1 MRILLTGKGGQVGH
15 ELQKALTPIAEVIA
29 VGTHDC
35 DFTDADG
42 IEALVSHVK
51 PHVIVNPAAYTAVDK
66 AESEPDRAVA
76 INAMAPGVLA
86 KQAQRLDA
94 LLIHYSTDYV
104 FDGTQK
110 TPYTEVDRPNPQ
122 SVYGATKLAGETAIQ
137 QQGARHLIL
146 RTSWVYGLRGQ
157 NFPKT
162 MLRLAAEREALNVV
176 ADQWGAPTSASL
188 LANVTARL
196 LSQPITA
203 AQSGVY
209 HVSASG
215 RTNWHAYACRVIE
228 RARALG
234 WPIKVGAQAVNAI
247 PTSAYPTPAKRPP
260 SGCLDTRKFQETFGI
275 NLPAWDSEVD
285 AFVNALHTE
294 RKATR

>member
-15 ELQKALTPIAEVIA
+15 ELHKALTPIAEVIA

-35 DFTDADG
+35 DFTDADA

-66 AESEPDRAVA
+66 AESEPDRAAA

-104 FDGTQK
+104 FDGTQT

-188 LANVTARL
+188 LANVTAQL

-247 PTSAYPTPAKRPP
+247 PTSAYPTPAKRPS

>member
-15 ELQKALTPIAEVIA
+15 ELRHALAPIAEVIA

-35 DFTDADG
+35 DFTDADA
-42 IEALVSHVK
+42 IEALVSRVK
-51 PHVIVNPAAYTAVDK
+51 PHVIINPAAYTAVDK
-66 AESEPDRAVA
+66 AESEPDRAAA
-76 INAMAPGVLA
+76 INATAPGVLA

-104 FDGTQK
+104 FDGTQS
-110 TPYTEVDRPNPQ
+110 TPYTEVDRTNPQ

-146 RTSWVYGLRGQ
+146 RTSWVYGLHGQ

-162 MLRLAAEREALNVV
+162 MLRLATERETLNVV

-188 LANVTARL
+188 LANVTAQL
-196 LSQPITA
+196 LTQPITA

-234 WPIKVGAQAVNAI
+234 WPLKVPAQAVNAI

-260 SGCLDTRKFQETFGI
+260 SGCLNTTKFQETFGI
-275 NLPAWDSEVD
+275 HLPAWDREVD
-285 AFVNALHTE
+285 AFVNALHAE
-294 RKATR
+294 REATR

>member
-15 ELQKALTPIAEVIA
+15 ELRHALAPIAEVIA

-35 DFTDADG
+35 DFTDADA
-42 IEALVSHVK
+42 IEALVSRVK
-51 PHVIVNPAAYTAVDK
+51 PHVIINPAAYTAVDK
-66 AESEPDRAVA
+66 AESEPDRAAA
-76 INAMAPGVLA
+76 INATAPGVLA

-104 FDGTQK
+104 FDGTQS
-110 TPYTEVDRPNPQ
+110 TPYTEVDRTNPQ

-146 RTSWVYGLRGQ
+146 RTSWVYGLHGQ

-162 MLRLAAEREALNVV
+162 MLRLAAERETLNVV

-188 LANVTARL
+188 LANVTAQL
-196 LSQPITA
+196 LTQPITA

-209 HVSASG
+209 HVS
-215 RTNWHAYACRVIE
+215 
-228 RARALG
+228 
-234 WPIKVGAQAVNAI
+234 
-247 PTSAYPTPAKRPP
+247 
-260 SGCLDTRKFQETFGI
+260 
-275 NLPAWDSEVD
+275 
-285 AFVNALHTE
+285 
-294 RKATR
+294 

>member
-15 ELQKALTPIAEVIA
+15 ELRHALAPIAEVIA

-35 DFTDADG
+35 DFTDADA
-42 IEALVSHVK
+42 IEALVSRVR
-51 PHVIVNPAAYTAVDK
+51 PHVIINPAAYTAVDK
-66 AESEPDRAVA
+66 AESEPDRAAA
-76 INAMAPGVLA
+76 INATAPGVLA

-104 FDGTQK
+104 FDGTQS
-110 TPYTEVDRPNPQ
+110 TPYTEADRPNPQ

-146 RTSWVYGLRGQ
+146 RTSWVYGLHGQ

-162 MLRLAAEREALNVV
+162 MLRLATELETLNVV

-188 LANVTARL
+188 LANVTAQL
-196 LSQPITA
+196 LTQPITA

-234 WPIKVGAQAVNAI
+234 WPLKVPAQAVNAI
-247 PTSAYPTPAKRPP
+247 PTSAYPTPAKRPS
-260 SGCLDTRKFQETFGI
+260 SGCLNTTKFQETFGI
-275 NLPAWDSEVD
+275 HLPAWDREVD
-285 AFVNALHTE
+285 AFVNALYAE
-294 RKATR
+294 RGTPR

>member
-15 ELQKALTPIAEVIA
+15 ELRHALAPTAEVIA

-35 DFTDADG
+35 DFTDTDA
-42 IEALVSHVK
+42 IEALVSRVK
-51 PHVIVNPAAYTAVDK
+51 PHVIINPAAYTAVDK
-66 AESEPDRAVA
+66 AESEPDRAAA
-76 INAMAPGVLA
+76 INATAPGVLA

-104 FDGTQK
+104 FDGTQS
-110 TPYTEVDRPNPQ
+110 TPYTEADRTNPQ

-146 RTSWVYGLRGQ
+146 RTSWVYGLHGQ

-162 MLRLAAEREALNVV
+162 MLRLAAERETLNVV

-188 LANVTARL
+188 LANVTAQL

-234 WPIKVGAQAVNAI
+234 WPLMVAAQAVNAI
-247 PTSAYPTPAKRPP
+247 PSSAYPTPAKRPP
-260 SGCLDTRKFQETFGI
+260 SGCLDTTKFQETFGI
-275 NLPAWDSEVD
+275 HLPSWDSEVD
-285 AFVNALHTE
+285 AFVNALHAE
-294 RKATR
+294 RETTR

>member
-15 ELQKALTPIAEVIA
+15 ELRHALAPIAEVIA

-35 DFTDADG
+35 DFTDADA
-42 IEALVSHVK
+42 IEALVSRVK
-51 PHVIVNPAAYTAVDK
+51 PHVIINPAAYTAVDK
-66 AESEPDRAVA
+66 AESEPDRAAA
-76 INAMAPGVLA
+76 INATAPGVLA

-104 FDGTQK
+104 FDGTQS

-146 RTSWVYGLRGQ
+146 RTSWVYGLHGQ

-162 MLRLAAEREALNVV
+162 MLRLAAERETLNVV

-188 LANVTARL
+188 LANVTAQL
-196 LSQPITA
+196 LTQPITA

-234 WPIKVGAQAVNAI
+234 WPLKVPAQALNAI
-247 PTSAYPTPAKRPP
+247 TTSAYPTPAKRPP
-260 SGCLDTRKFQETFGI
+260 NGCLNTTKFQETFGI
-275 NLPAWDSEVD
+275 HLPAWDREVD
-285 AFVNALHTE
+285 AFVNALHAE
-294 RKATR
+294 RETPR

>member
-15 ELQKALTPIAEVIA
+15 ELRHALAPIAEVIA

-35 DFTDADG
+35 DFTDADA
-42 IEALVSHVK
+42 IEALVSRVR
-51 PHVIVNPAAYTAVDK
+51 PHVIINPAAYTAVDK
-66 AESEPDRAVA
+66 AESEPDRAAA
-76 INAMAPGVLA
+76 INATAPGVLA

-104 FDGTQK
+104 FDGTQS
-110 TPYTEVDRPNPQ
+110 TPYTEVDRTNPQ

-146 RTSWVYGLRGQ
+146 RTGWVYGLHGQ

-162 MLRLAAEREALNVV
+162 MLRLAAERETLNVV

-188 LANVTARL
+188 LANVTAQL
-196 LSQPITA
+196 LTQPITA

-234 WPIKVGAQAVNAI
+234 WPLKVPAQAVNAI

-260 SGCLDTRKFQETFGI
+260 NGCLNTTKFQETFGI
-275 NLPAWDSEVD
+275 HLPAWDREVD
-285 AFVNALHTE
+285 AFVNALHAE
-294 RKATR
+294 REATR

>member
-15 ELQKALTPIAEVIA
+15 ELRHALAPIAEVIA

-35 DFTDADG
+35 DFTDTDA
-42 IEALVSHVK
+42 IEALVSRVK
-51 PHVIVNPAAYTAVDK
+51 PHVIINPAAYTAVDK
-66 AESEPDRAVA
+66 AESEPDRAAA
-76 INAMAPGVLA
+76 INATAPGVLA
-86 KQAQRLDA
+86 KQAQLLDA

-104 FDGTQK
+104 FDGTQS
-110 TPYTEVDRPNPQ
+110 TPYAEADRTNPQ

-146 RTSWVYGLRGQ
+146 RTSWVYGLHGQ

-162 MLRLAAEREALNVV
+162 MLRLAAERETLNVV

-188 LANVTARL
+188 LANLTAQL

-228 RARALG
+228 RARAFG
-234 WPIKVGAQAVNAI
+234 WPLKVAAQAVNAI
-247 PTSAYPTPAKRPP
+247 PSSAYPTPAKRPP
-260 SGCLDTRKFQETFGI
+260 SGCLNTTKFQETFGI
-275 NLPAWDSEVD
+275 HLPSWDSEVD
-285 AFVNALHTE
+285 AFVNALHAE
-294 RKATR
+294 RETTR

>member
-15 ELQKALTPIAEVIA
+15 ELHQALAPMAEVIA

-35 DFTDADG
+35 DFTDADA

-66 AESEPDRAVA
+66 AESEPDRAAA

-104 FDGTQK
+104 FDGTQT

-146 RTSWVYGLRGQ
+146 RTSWVYGLHGQ

-162 MLRLAAEREALNVV
+162 MLCLAAEREALNVV

-188 LANVTARL
+188 LANVTAQL
-196 LSQPITA
+196 LSQPITTS
-203 AQSGVY
+203 QSGVY
-209 HVSASG
+209 HLCPSG
-215 RTNWHAYACRVIE
+215 RTNWHTYACRVIE

-234 WPIKVGAQAVNAI
+234 WPIKVDAQAVNAI

-260 SGCLDTRKFQETFGI
+260 SGCLDTKKFQETFGI

-285 AFVNALHTE
+285 AFVNALHAE

>member
-15 ELQKALTPIAEVIA
+15 ELQQALAPIAEVIA
-29 VGTHDC
+29 VGTDDC
-35 DFTDADG
+35 DFTEAYA

-122 SVYGATKLAGETAIQ
+122 SVYGATKLSGETAIQ

>member
-15 ELQKALTPIAEVIA
+15 ELRHALAPIAEVIA

-35 DFTDADG
+35 DFTDADA
-42 IEALVSHVK
+42 IEALVSRVK
-51 PHVIVNPAAYTAVDK
+51 PHVIINPAAYTAVDK
-66 AESEPDRAVA
+66 AESEPDRAAA
-76 INAMAPGVLA
+76 INATAPGVLA

-104 FDGTQK
+104 FDGTQS
-110 TPYTEVDRPNPQ
+110 TPYTEVDRTNPQ

-146 RTSWVYGLRGQ
+146 RTSWVYGLHGQ

-162 MLRLAAEREALNVV
+162 MLRLAAERETLNVV

-188 LANVTARL
+188 LANVTAQL
-196 LSQPITA
+196 LTQPITA

-215 RTNWHAYACRVIE
+215 GTNWHAYACRVIE

-234 WPIKVGAQAVNAI
+234 WPLKVPAQALNAI
-247 PTSAYPTPAKRPP
+247 TTSAYPTPAKRPS
-260 SGCLDTRKFQETFGI
+260 SGCLNTTKFQETFGI
-275 NLPAWDSEVD
+275 HLPSWDSEVD
-285 AFVNALHTE
+285 AFINALHAE
-294 RKATR
+294 REATR

>member
-15 ELQKALTPIAEVIA
+15 ELHKALTPIAEVIA

-35 DFTDADG
+35 DFTDADA

-66 AESEPDRAVA
+66 AESEPDRAAA

-104 FDGTQK
+104 FDGTQT

-188 LANVTARL
+188 LANVTAQL

-234 WPIKVGAQAVNAI
+234 WPLKVPAQALNAI
-247 PTSAYPTPAKRPP
+247 PTSAYPTPAKRPS
-260 SGCLDTRKFQETFGI
+260 SGCLNTTKFQETFGI
-275 NLPAWDSEVD
+275 HLPAWDREVD
-285 AFVNALHTE
+285 AFVNALHAE
-294 RKATR
+294 RETPR

>member
-15 ELQKALTPIAEVIA
+15 ELRHTLAPIAEVIA

-35 DFTDADG
+35 DFTDADA
-42 IEALVSHVK
+42 IEALVSRVK
-51 PHVIVNPAAYTAVDK
+51 PHMIINPAAYTAVDK
-66 AESEPDRAVA
+66 AESEPDRAAA

-104 FDGTQK
+104 FDGTQS
-110 TPYTEVDRPNPQ
+110 TPYTEVDRTNPQ
-122 SVYGATKLAGETAIQ
+122 SVYGATKLAGETVIQ

-146 RTSWVYGLRGQ
+146 RTSWVYGLHGQ

-162 MLRLAAEREALNVV
+162 MLRLATERETLNVV

-188 LANVTARL
+188 LANVTAQL
-196 LSQPITA
+196 LTQPITA

-234 WPIKVGAQAVNAI
+234 WPLKVPAQAVNAI

-260 SGCLDTRKFQETFGI
+260 SGCLDTTKFQKTFGI
-275 NLPAWDSEVD
+275 HLPSWDSEVD
-285 AFVNALHTE
+285 AFINALHAE
-294 RKATR
+294 REATR

>member
-15 ELQKALTPIAEVIA
+15 ELRHALAPIAEVIA
-29 VGTHDC
+29 VSTHDC
-35 DFTDADG
+35 DFTDADA
-42 IEALVSHVK
+42 IEALVSRVR
-51 PHVIVNPAAYTAVDK
+51 PHVIINPAAYTAVDK
-66 AESEPDRAVA
+66 AESEPDRAAA
-76 INAMAPGVLA
+76 INATAPGVLA

-104 FDGTQK
+104 FDGTQS
-110 TPYTEVDRPNPQ
+110 TPYTEVDRTNPQ

-146 RTSWVYGLRGQ
+146 RTSWVYGLHGQ

-162 MLRLAAEREALNVV
+162 MLRLAAERETLNVV

-188 LANVTARL
+188 LANVTAQL

-234 WPIKVGAQAVNAI
+234 WPLKVAAQAVNAI
-247 PTSAYPTPAKRPP
+247 PSSAYPTPAKRPP
-260 SGCLDTRKFQETFGI
+260 SGCLDTTKFQETFGI
-275 NLPAWDSEVD
+275 HLPSWDSEVD
-285 AFVNALHTE
+285 AFVNALHAE
-294 RKATR
+294 RETTR